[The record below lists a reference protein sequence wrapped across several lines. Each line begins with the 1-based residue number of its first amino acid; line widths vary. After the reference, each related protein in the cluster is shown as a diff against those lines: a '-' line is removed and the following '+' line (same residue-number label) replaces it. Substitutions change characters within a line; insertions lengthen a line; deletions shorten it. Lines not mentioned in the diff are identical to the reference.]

1 MEPEQALDR
10 MWNFV
15 SSLRFEGPSA
25 NGHITLNTPVLVRS
39 LKLSSVEPSQYLDGW
54 PPGNTGCCWQHIF
67 FWQIILQ
74 ASRPGG
80 NFSDT
85 SEKFWQIKKPE
96 RISLWTNALWLC
108 TFSSNEDSTDAG
120 RQTSRALCPT
130 LKKKLWQISFLVTP
144 RQSQK
149 DKLVWPSVRHW
160 REKNLANKKS
170 RAQSLKRKS
179 SAFLFHNPQADDLS
193 NWQDKSSS
201 QRAESQ

>member
-1 MEPEQALDR
+1 MSQCAD
-10 MWNFV
+10 WVFKKN
-15 SSLRFEGPSA
+15 
-25 NGHITLNTPVLVRS
+25 VRS

-54 PPGNTGCCWQHIF
+54 PPGNTGCCWQHIS
-67 FWQIILQ
+67 FWQRILQ
-74 ASRPGG
+74 AWWEVPVVTFLTPLPSP
-80 NFSDT
+80 
-85 SEKFWQIKKPE
+85 KIWQIKKPE

-108 TFSSNEDSTDAG
+108 TFSSKEDSTDAG

-179 SAFLFHNPQADDLS
+179 SAFFFPQP
-193 NWQDKSSS
+193 SSG
-201 QRAESQ
+201 RLV